1 MYIELK
7 WFIILLHNFLR
18 GFYMTGIE
26 KKRNFIINTVYTVIV
41 VALFYL
47 FFKYAFGTLFPFLVA
62 IAAAMILQKPVN
74 FISKKTPIK
83 RGLAS
88 VFCVLLGFFAL
99 IAVLVLLG
107 IWAGSELKG
116 FVDYIMIQL
125 EDIPAFIDKIEHYLA
140 NGLSFL
146 PDNIEH
152 SLTSFVSDKLSSLLD
167 STDAPAGESMNID
180 FSSLSTPLLSI
191 LDTAKAIPST
201 LVSILVALIACC
213 FMTSD
218 YKTLRG
224 LVLGFFRPETRDKI
238 VKAKNLLIPSLGKM
252 AKAYGKIISITFCE
266 LSLGLGLLKLLGIY
280 EGGYIFIIALG
291 IAIIDIVPVLGT
303 GTVLIPWAVASLLNG
318 NYAMAIG
325 LIIMYVCITV
335 IRQIIEP
342 KLVAAQLGIPA
353 FLMVIA
359 MFMGTKLFGFIG
371 LFLLPITL
379 VMLKLL
385 NDEGIIKLFHF
396 NEKSIKKAEKQ
407 PEKEDKND

>member
-1 MYIELK
+1 
-7 WFIILLHNFLR
+7 
-18 GFYMTGIE
+18 MTGIE
-26 KKRNFIINTVYTVIV
+26 KKRNFIINTVYTVILL
-41 VALFYL
+41 ALFYL

-62 IAAAMILQKPVN
+62 IAAAMVLQKPVN

-88 VFCVLLGFFAL
+88 VFCVLLGFFTL
-99 IAVLVLLG
+99 IAILVLIG
-107 IWAGSELKG
+107 VWAGIELKG
-116 FVDYIMIQL
+116 FIDYIIIQL
-125 EDIPAFIDKIEHYLA
+125 EDIPAFVDKIEHYLA

-146 PDNIEH
+146 PDSIENTI
-152 SLTSFVSDKLSSLLD
+152 TSFVSDKLSSLLD
-167 STDAPAGESMNID
+167 SSQSSANAGMSID
-180 FSSLSTPLLSI
+180 FSAISTPLLSI
-191 LDTAKAIPST
+191 LDTAKAIPTT

-218 YKTLRG
+218 YKTLRQ

-238 VKAKNLLIPSLGKM
+238 VRGKNLLIPSLGKM
-252 AKAYGKIISITFCE
+252 AKAYGKIIAITFCE
-266 LSLGLGLLKLLGIY
+266 ISLGLGVLKLLGIFDS
-280 EGGYIFIIALG
+280 GYIFIIALI
-291 IAIIDIVPVLGT
+291 IALIDIVPVLGT
-303 GTVLIPWAVASLLNG
+303 GTVLIPWALISLFNG
-318 NYAMAIG
+318 NYGMAIG

-385 NDEGIIKLFHF
+385 NDEGIITLFHF
-396 NEKSIKKAEKQ
+396 NEKSIKKVK
-407 PEKEDKND
+407 PEIKEDNND

>member
-1 MYIELK
+1 
-7 WFIILLHNFLR
+7 
-18 GFYMTGIE
+18 MTGIE
-26 KKRNFIINTVYTVIV
+26 KKRIFIINTVYTVILL
-41 VALFYL
+41 ALFYL
-47 FFKYAFGTLFPFLVA
+47 FFKYAFGTLFPFLLA
-62 IAAAMILQKPVN
+62 IFVAMILQKPVG
-74 FISKKTPIK
+74 FISRKTPIK

-88 VFCVLLGFFAL
+88 VLCVLLAFFAIITL
-99 IAVLVLLG
+99 LVLLG

-116 FVDYIMIQL
+116 FIDYIIIQL
-125 EDIPAFIDKIEHYLA
+125 EDIPAFVGKIQDYLA

-146 PDNIEH
+146 PDNIEN
-152 SLTSFVSDKLSSLLD
+152 SITSFIGDKLSSLLD
-167 STDAPAGESMNID
+167 GSGRPAGESVKID
-180 FSSLSTPLLSI
+180 FAAISTPLLSI
-191 LDTAKAIPST
+191 LDTAKAIPTT
-201 LVSILVALIACC
+201 LVSILVAVIACC

-224 LVLGFFRPETRDKI
+224 LVLGFFRPETREKI
-238 VKAKNLLIPSLGKM
+238 IRAKNLLIPSLGKM
-252 AKAYGKIISITFCE
+252 AKAYGKIIAITFCE
-266 LSLGLGLLKLLGIY
+266 ISLGLGLLKLLGIFDS
-280 EGGYIFIIALG
+280 GYIFIIAII
-291 IAIIDIVPVLGT
+291 IALIDIVPVLGT
-303 GTVLIPWAVASLLNG
+303 GTVLIPWAAISLFNG

-396 NEKSIKKAEKQ
+396 NEKTKKKTE
-407 PEKEDKND
+407 PEASKEDNND

>member
-1 MYIELK
+1 
-7 WFIILLHNFLR
+7 
-18 GFYMTGIE
+18 MTGIE
-26 KKRNFIINTVYTVIV
+26 KKRNFIINTVYAVILL
-41 VALFYL
+41 ALFYL
-47 FFKYAFGTLFPFLVA
+47 FFKYAFGTFLPFIVA

-74 FISKKTPIK
+74 FISRKTPIK

-116 FVDYIMIQL
+116 FIDYIIIQM
-125 EDIPAFIDKIEHYLA
+125 EDIPAFINKIENYLA

-146 PDNIEH
+146 PDKAENTV
-152 SLTSFVSDKLSSLLD
+152 TSFISDKLSSFLE
-167 STDAPAGESMNID
+167 SPGKPTGESMSID
-180 FSSLSTPLLSI
+180 FSALTTPLMSI
-191 LDTAKAIPST
+191 LDTAKAIPTT

-224 LVLGFFRPETRDKI
+224 LVLGLFRPETKDKI
-238 VKAKNLLIPSLGKM
+238 IRAKNLLIPSLGKM

-266 LSLGLGLLKLLGIY
+266 LSLGLGLLKLLGIFDS
-280 EGGYIFIIALG
+280 GYIFIIALI
-291 IAIIDIVPVLGT
+291 IALIDIVPVLGT
-303 GTVLIPWAVASLLNG
+303 GTVLGPWALISLLNG

-359 MFMGTKLFGFIG
+359 MFMGTRLFGFIG

-385 NDEGIIKLFHF
+385 NDEGIITLFHF
-396 NEKSIKKAEKQ
+396 NEKSIKKAEPQ
-407 PEKEDKND
+407 PPKDDNND

>member
-1 MYIELK
+1 
-7 WFIILLHNFLR
+7 
-18 GFYMTGIE
+18 MTGIE
-26 KKRNFIINTVYTVIV
+26 KKRNFIINTVYTVILL
-41 VALFYL
+41 ALFYL

-88 VFCVLLGFFAL
+88 VFCVLLGFFTL
-99 IAVLVLLG
+99 IAILVLIG
-107 IWAGSELKG
+107 VWAGIELKG
-116 FVDYIMIQL
+116 FIDYIIIQL
-125 EDIPAFIDKIEHYLA
+125 EDIPAFVDKIEHYLA

-146 PDNIEH
+146 PDNIENTI
-152 SLTSFVSDKLSSLLD
+152 TSFVGDKLSSLLD
-167 STDAPAGESMNID
+167 SPKSPSNGGMSID
-180 FSSLSTPLLSI
+180 LSALSTPLLSI
-191 LDTAKAIPST
+191 LDTAKAIPTT

-218 YKTLRG
+218 YKTLRQ

-238 VKAKNLLIPSLGKM
+238 VRGKNLLVPSLGKM
-252 AKAYGKIISITFCE
+252 AKAYGKIIAITFCE
-266 LSLGLGLLKLLGIY
+266 ISLGLSVLKLLGIFDS
-280 EGGYIFIIALG
+280 GYIFIIALI
-291 IAIIDIVPVLGT
+291 IALIDIVPVLGT
-303 GTVLIPWAVASLLNG
+303 GTVLIPWALISLFNG
-318 NYAMAIG
+318 NYGMAIG

-385 NDEGIIKLFHF
+385 NDEGIITLFHF
-396 NEKSIKKAEKQ
+396 NEKSIKKVK
-407 PEKEDKND
+407 PEIKEDNND

>member
-1 MYIELK
+1 
-7 WFIILLHNFLR
+7 
-18 GFYMTGIE
+18 MTGIE

-47 FFKYAFGTLFPFLVA
+47 FFKYAFGTLLPFLVA
-62 IAAAMILQKPVN
+62 IAAAMILQKPVS
-74 FISKKTPIK
+74 FISRKTPIK

-99 IAVLVLLG
+99 ISVLVLLG

-116 FVDYIMIQL
+116 FIDYIVIQM
-125 EDIPAFIDKIEHYLA
+125 EDIPAFIDKIQHYLA

-146 PDNIEH
+146 PDNIEN
-152 SLTSFVSDKLSSLLD
+152 SITSFVGDKLSSLLD
-167 STDAPAGESMNID
+167 APDKPAGENMSID

-191 LDTAKAIPST
+191 LDTAKAIPTT

-224 LVLGFFRPETRDKI
+224 LVLGIFRPETRDKI
-238 VKAKNLLIPSLGKM
+238 VRAKNLLIPSLGKM
-252 AKAYGKIISITFCE
+252 ARAYGIIISITFCE

-280 EGGYIFIIALG
+280 EGGYIFVIALG
-291 IAIIDIVPVLGT
+291 IALIDIVPVLGT
-303 GTVLIPWAVASLLNG
+303 GTVLGPWAAVSLLNG

-325 LIIMYVCITV
+325 LIIMYACITV

-396 NEKSIKKAEKQ
+396 NEKSIKKAETEPAK
-407 PEKEDKND
+407 DDGND

>member
-1 MYIELK
+1 
-7 WFIILLHNFLR
+7 
-18 GFYMTGIE
+18 MTGIE
-26 KKRNFIINTVYTVIV
+26 KKRNFIINTVYTVILL
-41 VALFYL
+41 ALFYL

-62 IAAAMILQKPVN
+62 IAAAMVLQKPVN

-88 VFCVLLGFFAL
+88 VFCVLLGFFTL
-99 IAVLVLLG
+99 IAILVLIG
-107 IWAGSELKG
+107 VWAGSELKG
-116 FVDYIMIQL
+116 FIDYIIIQL
-125 EDIPAFIDKIEHYLA
+125 DDIPAFVDKIEHYLA

-146 PDNIEH
+146 PDSIENTI
-152 SLTSFVSDKLSSLLD
+152 TSFVSDRLSSLLD
-167 STDAPAGESMNID
+167 SSQSSASESMSID
-180 FSSLSTPLLSI
+180 FSAISTPLLSI
-191 LDTAKAIPST
+191 LDTAKAIPTT

-218 YKTLRG
+218 YKTLRQ

-238 VKAKNLLIPSLGKM
+238 VRGKNLLIPSLGKM
-252 AKAYGKIISITFCE
+252 AKAYGKIITITFCE
-266 LSLGLGLLKLLGIY
+266 VSLGLGVLKLLGIFDS
-280 EGGYIFIIALG
+280 GYIFIIALI
-291 IAIIDIVPVLGT
+291 IALIDIVPVLGT
-303 GTVLIPWAVASLLNG
+303 GTVLIPWALISLFNG
-318 NYAMAIG
+318 NYGMAIG

-359 MFMGTKLFGFIG
+359 MFMGTRLFGFIG

-385 NDEGIIKLFHF
+385 NDEGIITLFHF
-396 NEKSIKKAEKQ
+396 NEKSIKKVK
-407 PEKEDKND
+407 PEIKEDNND

>member
-1 MYIELK
+1 
-7 WFIILLHNFLR
+7 
-18 GFYMTGIE
+18 MTGIE
-26 KKRNFIINTVYTVIV
+26 KKKNFIINTVYTVILL
-41 VALFYL
+41 ALFYL

-62 IAAAMILQKPVN
+62 IAAAMVLQKPVN
-74 FISKKTPIK
+74 FISRKTPIK

-99 IAVLVLLG
+99 IAVLVLIG
-107 IWAGSELKG
+107 IWAGIELKG
-116 FVDYIMIQL
+116 FIDYIIIQL
-125 EDIPAFIDKIEHYLA
+125 EDVPAFIQKIQHYLA

-146 PDNIEH
+146 PDNIENTI
-152 SLTSFVSDKLSSLLD
+152 TSFVGDKLSSLLD
-167 STDAPAGESMNID
+167 SPKSPSNGGMSID
-180 FSSLSTPLLSI
+180 LSALSTPLLSI
-191 LDTAKAIPST
+191 LDTAKAIPTT

-224 LVLGFFRPETRDKI
+224 IVLGFFRPETRDKI
-238 VKAKNLLIPSLGKM
+238 VRAKNLLIPSLGKM
-252 AKAYGKIISITFCE
+252 AKAYGKIITITFCE
-266 LSLGLGLLKLLGIY
+266 VSLGLGVLKLLGIFDS
-280 EGGYIFIIALG
+280 GYIFIIALI
-291 IAIIDIVPVLGT
+291 IALIDIVPVLGT
-303 GTVLIPWAVASLLNG
+303 GTVLIPWALFSLFDA
-318 NYAMAIG
+318 NYGMAIG
-325 LIIMYVCITV
+325 LIVMYVCITV

-385 NDEGIIKLFHF
+385 NDEGIITLFHF
-396 NEKSIKKAEKQ
+396 NEKSIKKVK
-407 PEKEDKND
+407 PEIKEDNND

>member
-1 MYIELK
+1 
-7 WFIILLHNFLR
+7 
-18 GFYMTGIE
+18 MTGIE
-26 KKRNFIINTVYTVIV
+26 KKRNFIINTVYTVILL
-41 VALFYL
+41 ALFYL

-88 VFCVLLGFFAL
+88 VFCVLLGFFTL
-99 IAVLVLLG
+99 IAILVLIG
-107 IWAGSELKG
+107 VWAGIELKG
-116 FVDYIMIQL
+116 FIDYIIIQL
-125 EDIPAFIDKIEHYLA
+125 EDIPAFVDKIEHYLA

-146 PDNIEH
+146 PDSIENTI
-152 SLTSFVSDKLSSLLD
+152 TSFASDKLSSLLD
-167 STDAPAGESMNID
+167 SSQNSANAGMNID
-180 FSSLSTPLLSI
+180 FSAISTPLLSI
-191 LDTAKAIPST
+191 LDTAKAIPTT

-218 YKTLRG
+218 YKTLRQ

-238 VKAKNLLIPSLGKM
+238 VRGKNLLIPSLGKM
-252 AKAYGKIISITFCE
+252 AKAYGKIIAITFCE
-266 LSLGLGLLKLLGIY
+266 ISLGLGVLKLLGIFDS
-280 EGGYIFIIALG
+280 GYIFIIALI
-291 IAIIDIVPVLGT
+291 IALIDIVPVLGT
-303 GTVLIPWAVASLLNG
+303 GTVLIPWALISLFNG
-318 NYAMAIG
+318 NYGMAIG

-359 MFMGTKLFGFIG
+359 MFMGTRLFGFIG

-385 NDEGIIKLFHF
+385 NDEGIITLFHF
-396 NEKSIKKAEKQ
+396 NEKSIKKVK
-407 PEKEDKND
+407 PEIKEDNND

>member
-1 MYIELK
+1 
-7 WFIILLHNFLR
+7 
-18 GFYMTGIE
+18 MTGIE
-26 KKRNFIINTVYTVIV
+26 KKRNFIINTVYTVII

-47 FFKYAFGTLFPFLVA
+47 FFKYAFGTLLPFIVA
-62 IAAAMILQKPVN
+62 IAAAMMLQKPVN
-74 FISKKTPIK
+74 FISRKTPIK

-88 VFCVLLGFFAL
+88 VFCVLLSFFAL
-99 IAVLVLLG
+99 ISVLVLLG

-116 FVDYIMIQL
+116 FIDYIVIQM
-125 EDIPAFIDKIEHYLA
+125 EDIPAFIDKIKDYLA

-146 PDNIEH
+146 PDKLENSI
-152 SLTSFVSDKLSSLLD
+152 TSFVSEKLSSLLNAP
-167 STDAPAGESMNID
+167 DAPAGESMSID
-180 FSSLSTPLLSI
+180 FSALSTPLLSI
-191 LDTAKAIPST
+191 LDTAKAIPTT

-218 YKTLRG
+218 YKTLRN

-238 VKAKNLLIPSLGKM
+238 VRAKNLLVPSLGKM
-252 AKAYGKIISITFCE
+252 AKAYGKIITITFCE

-291 IAIIDIVPVLGT
+291 IALIDIVPVLGT
-303 GTVLIPWAVASLLNG
+303 GTVLIPWALISLFNG

-385 NDEGIIKLFHF
+385 NDEGIIQLFHF
-396 NEKSIKKAEKQ
+396 KEKSVKPTETVA
-407 PEKEDKND
+407 EKEDTND

>member
-1 MYIELK
+1 
-7 WFIILLHNFLR
+7 
-18 GFYMTGIE
+18 MTGIE
-26 KKRNFIINTVYTVIV
+26 KKKIFIINTIYAVILL
-41 VALFYL
+41 ALFYL

-74 FISKKTPIK
+74 FINRKTPIK

-88 VFCVLLGFFAL
+88 VFCVLLGFFTL
-99 IAVLVLLG
+99 IAVLVLIG
-107 IWAGSELKG
+107 IWAGIELKG
-116 FVDYIMIQL
+116 FIDYLIIQL
-125 EDIPAFIDKIEHYLA
+125 EDIPAFIQKIQHYLA

-146 PDNIEH
+146 PDNIENTI
-152 SLTSFVSDKLSSLLD
+152 TSFVGDKLSSLLD
-167 STDAPAGESMNID
+167 SPKSPSNGGMSID
-180 FSSLSTPLLSI
+180 LSALSTPLLSI
-191 LDTAKAIPST
+191 LDTAKAIPTT

-224 LVLGFFRPETRDKI
+224 IVLGLFRPETRDKI
-238 VKAKNLLIPSLGKM
+238 VRAKNLLIPSLGKM
-252 AKAYGKIISITFCE
+252 AKAYGKIITITFCE
-266 LSLGLGLLKLLGIY
+266 VSLGLGVLKLLGIFDS
-280 EGGYIFIIALG
+280 GYIFIIALI
-291 IAIIDIVPVLGT
+291 IALIDIVPVLGT
-303 GTVLIPWAVASLLNG
+303 GTVLIPWALFSLFDD
-318 NYAMAIG
+318 NYGMAIG

-359 MFMGTKLFGFIG
+359 MFMGTKIFGFIG

-385 NDEGIIKLFHF
+385 NDEGIITLFHF
-396 NEKSIKKAEKQ
+396 NEKSIKKVK
-407 PEKEDKND
+407 PEIKEDNND

>member
-1 MYIELK
+1 
-7 WFIILLHNFLR
+7 
-18 GFYMTGIE
+18 MTGIE

-47 FFKYAFGTLFPFLVA
+47 FFKYAFGTLLPFIVA
-62 IAAAMILQKPVN
+62 IAAAMALQKPVN

-88 VFCVLLGFFAL
+88 VFCVLLSFFAL

-116 FVDYIMIQL
+116 FLDYLMIQL
-125 EDIPAFIDKIEHYLA
+125 EDIPSFIAKIEHYLA

-146 PDNIEH
+146 PDNIENTI
-152 SLTSFVSDKLSSLLD
+152 TSFVSDKLSSLLG
-167 STDAPAGESMNID
+167 SSGTPAGESMSID
-180 FSSLSTPLLSI
+180 FSSLSSPLLSI
-191 LDTAKAIPST
+191 LDTAKAIPTT
-201 LVSILVALIACC
+201 LASILVAVIACC

-218 YKTLRG
+218 YKTLRN

-238 VKAKNLLIPSLGKM
+238 VRAKNLLIPSLGKM
-252 AKAYGKIISITFCE
+252 AKAYGKIITITFCE
-266 LSLGLGLLKLLGIY
+266 ISLGLGLLKLLGVFDS
-280 EGGYIFIIALG
+280 GYIFIIAII
-291 IAIIDIVPVLGT
+291 IALIDIVPVLGT
-303 GTVLIPWAVASLLNG
+303 GTVLIPWALISLFNA

-325 LIIMYVCITV
+325 LVIMYVCITV

-342 KLVAAQLGIPA
+342 KLVAAQLGIPP

-396 NEKSIKKAEKQ
+396 NEKSTKKSE
-407 PEKEDKND
+407 PEAQKDENND

>member
-1 MYIELK
+1 
-7 WFIILLHNFLR
+7 
-18 GFYMTGIE
+18 MTGIE
-26 KKRNFIINTVYTVIV
+26 KKRNFIINTAYTLIV

-47 FFKYAFGTLFPFLVA
+47 FFRYAFGTLLPFLVA
-62 IAAAMILQKPVN
+62 IAAAMILQKPVS
-74 FISKKTPIK
+74 FISRKTPIK

-88 VFCVLLGFFAL
+88 VLCVLLGFFAL
-99 IAVLVLLG
+99 ISVFVLLG

-116 FVDYIMIQL
+116 FIDYIIIQL
-125 EDIPAFIDKIEHYLA
+125 EDVPAFIDKIQDYLA

-146 PDNIEH
+146 PDKIEN
-152 SLTSFVSDKLSSLLD
+152 SITSFVGNMLSSLLN
-167 STDAPAGESMNID
+167 APDKPSGGSMSID

-191 LDTAKAIPST
+191 LDTAKAIPTT

-218 YKTLRG
+218 YKTLRN

-238 VKAKNLLIPSLGKM
+238 VRAKNLLIPSLGKM
-252 AKAYGKIISITFCE
+252 ARAYGKIIAITFCE
-266 LSLGLGLLKLLGIY
+266 ISLGLGLLKILGIFDS
-280 EGGYIFIIALG
+280 GYIFIIAII
-291 IAIIDIVPVLGT
+291 IALIDIVPVLGT
-303 GTVLIPWAVASLLNG
+303 GTVLIPWALISLFNG
-318 NYAMAIG
+318 DYAMAIG
-325 LIIMYVCITV
+325 LVIMYVCITV

-385 NDEGIIKLFHF
+385 NDEGIIQLFHF
-396 NEKSIKKAEKQ
+396 KEKSIKKAE
-407 PEKEDKND
+407 PASPKEDKND

>member
-1 MYIELK
+1 
-7 WFIILLHNFLR
+7 
-18 GFYMTGIE
+18 MTGIE
-26 KKRNFIINTVYTVIV
+26 KKRNFIINTIYTVILL
-41 VALFYL
+41 ALFYL
-47 FFKYAFGTLFPFLVA
+47 FFKYAFGTLFPFLMA
-62 IAAAMILQKPVN
+62 IAVAMFLQRPVN
-74 FISKKTPIK
+74 FISRKTPIK

-88 VFCVLLGFFAL
+88 VFCVLLAFFAI
-99 IAVLVLLG
+99 IALFVLLG

-116 FVDYIMIQL
+116 FIDYIIIQL
-125 EDIPAFIDKIEHYLA
+125 EDVPAFVGKIQDYLA

-146 PDNIEH
+146 PDNIEN
-152 SLTSFVSDKLSSLLD
+152 SITSFIGDKLSSLLD
-167 STDAPAGESMNID
+167 GSNSSSGGSVNID
-180 FSSLSTPLLSI
+180 FSAISTPLLSL
-191 LDTAKAIPST
+191 LDTAKAIPTT
-201 LVSILVALIACC
+201 LVSILVAVIACC

-224 LVLGFFRPETRDKI
+224 LVLGFFRPETREKI
-238 VKAKNLLIPSLGKM
+238 IRAKNLLIPSLGKM
-252 AKAYGKIISITFCE
+252 AKAYGKIIAITFCE
-266 LSLGLGLLKLLGIY
+266 ISLGLGLLKLLGIFDS
-280 EGGYIFIIALG
+280 GYIFIIAII
-291 IAIIDIVPVLGT
+291 IALIDIVPVLGT
-303 GTVLIPWAVASLLNG
+303 GTVLIPWAAISLFNG

-396 NEKSIKKAEKQ
+396 NEKSINKAE
-407 PEKEDKND
+407 PEASKEDIND

>member
-1 MYIELK
+1 
-7 WFIILLHNFLR
+7 
-18 GFYMTGIE
+18 MTGIE
-26 KKRNFIINTVYTVIV
+26 KKRKFIINTVYAVIV

-47 FFKYAFGTLFPFLVA
+47 FFKYAFGTLLPFIVA

-116 FVDYIMIQL
+116 FIDYIMIQL

-146 PDNIEH
+146 PDNIEKTI
-152 SLTSFVSDKLSSLLD
+152 TSFVSDKLFSLLD
-167 STDAPAGESMNID
+167 APQNSTGESMSID
-180 FSSLSTPLLSI
+180 FSALSTPLLSI
-191 LDTAKAIPST
+191 IDTAKAIPTT

-224 LVLGFFRPETRDKI
+224 LILGIFRPETREKI
-238 VKAKNLLIPSLGKM
+238 VRAKNLLIPSLGKM
-252 AKAYGKIISITFCE
+252 AKAYGKIITITFCE
-266 LSLGLGLLKLLGIY
+266 LSLGLGLLKLLGIFDS
-280 EGGYIFIIALG
+280 GYIFIIALI
-291 IAIIDIVPVLGT
+291 IALIDIVPVLGT
-303 GTVLIPWAVASLLNG
+303 GTVLIPWAVISLFNG

-325 LIIMYVCITV
+325 LVIMYVCITI

-342 KLVAAQLGIPA
+342 KLVAAQLGIPP

-359 MFMGTKLFGFIG
+359 IFMGTKLFGFIG

-385 NDEGIIKLFHF
+385 NDEGIIKLFHY
-396 NEKSIKKAEKQ
+396 NEKSIKKSE
-407 PEKEDKND
+407 PEASKEDTND

>member
-1 MYIELK
+1 
-7 WFIILLHNFLR
+7 
-18 GFYMTGIE
+18 MTGIE
-26 KKRNFIINTVYTVIV
+26 KKRNFIINTVYTVILL
-41 VALFYL
+41 ALFYL

-88 VFCVLLGFFAL
+88 VFCVLLGFFTL
-99 IAVLVLLG
+99 IAILVLIG
-107 IWAGSELKG
+107 VWAGIELKG
-116 FVDYIMIQL
+116 FIDYIIIQL
-125 EDIPAFIDKIEHYLA
+125 EDIPAFVDKIEHYLA

-146 PDNIEH
+146 PDSIENTI
-152 SLTSFVSDKLSSLLD
+152 TSFVSDKLSSLLD
-167 STDAPAGESMNID
+167 SSQSSANAGMSID
-180 FSSLSTPLLSI
+180 FSAISTPLLSI
-191 LDTAKAIPST
+191 LDTAKAIPTT

-218 YKTLRG
+218 YKTLRQ

-238 VKAKNLLIPSLGKM
+238 VRGKNLLIPSLGKM
-252 AKAYGKIISITFCE
+252 AKAYGKIITITFCE
-266 LSLGLGLLKLLGIY
+266 VSLGLSVLKLLGIFDS
-280 EGGYIFIIALG
+280 GYIFIIALI
-291 IAIIDIVPVLGT
+291 IALIDIVPVLGT
-303 GTVLIPWAVASLLNG
+303 GTVLIPWALISLFNG
-318 NYAMAIG
+318 NYGMAIG

-385 NDEGIIKLFHF
+385 NDEGIITLFHF
-396 NEKSIKKAEKQ
+396 NEKSIKKVK
-407 PEKEDKND
+407 PEIKEDNND

>member
-1 MYIELK
+1 MS
-7 WFIILLHNFLR
+7 
-18 GFYMTGIE
+18 GIE
-26 KKRNFIINTVYTVIV
+26 KKRNFIINTVYIVILL
-41 VALFYL
+41 ALFYL
-47 FFKYAFGTLFPFLVA
+47 FFKYAFGTLLPFLVA

-74 FISKKTPIK
+74 FISRKTPIK

-88 VFCVLLGFFAL
+88 VFCVLLAFFAI

-116 FVDYIMIQL
+116 FIDYIIIQM
-125 EDIPAFIDKIEHYLA
+125 EDIPAFIDKIEDYLA

-146 PDNIEH
+146 PDKAENAV
-152 SLTSFVSDKLSSLLD
+152 TSFIGDKLSSLLD
-167 STDAPAGESMNID
+167 APNKPAGESMSID
-180 FSSLSTPLLSI
+180 FSALSTPLMSI
-191 LDTAKAIPST
+191 LDTAKAIPTT

-238 VKAKNLLIPSLGKM
+238 IRAKNLLIPSLGKM
-252 AKAYGKIISITFCE
+252 AKAYGKIIAITFCE
-266 LSLGLGLLKLLGIY
+266 ISLGLGLLKLLGIFDS
-280 EGGYIFIIALG
+280 GYIFIIALI
-291 IAIIDIVPVLGT
+291 IALIDIVPVLGT
-303 GTVLIPWAVASLLNG
+303 GTVLIPWAAISLFNG
-318 NYAMAIG
+318 DYAMAIG
-325 LIIMYVCITV
+325 LVIMYVCITV

-396 NEKSIKKAEKQ
+396 NEKSIKKVE
-407 PEKEDKND
+407 PEAPKDDTND

>member
-1 MYIELK
+1 
-7 WFIILLHNFLR
+7 
-18 GFYMTGIE
+18 MTGIE
-26 KKRNFIINTVYTVIV
+26 KKRNFIINTIYTVIV

-47 FFKYAFGTLFPFLVA
+47 FFKYAFGTLLPFIVA

-74 FISKKTPIK
+74 FISSKTPIK

-88 VFCVLLGFFAL
+88 VLCVLLGFSAL
-99 IAVLVLLG
+99 ISVLVLLG

-116 FVDYIMIQL
+116 FIDYIIIQL
-125 EDIPAFIDKIEHYLA
+125 EDVPAFIDKIEHYLA

-146 PDNIEH
+146 PDNIEN
-152 SLTSFVSDKLSSLLD
+152 TITTFVSDKLSSLLD
-167 STDAPAGESMNID
+167 SSDAPAGESMNID

-191 LDTAKAIPST
+191 LDTAKAIPTT

-238 VKAKNLLIPSLGKM
+238 VRAKNLLIPSLGKM
-252 AKAYGKIISITFCE
+252 AKAYGKIITITFCE
-266 LSLGLGLLKLLGIY
+266 ISLGLGLLKLLGVFDS
-280 EGGYIFIIALG
+280 GYIFIIALI
-291 IAIIDIVPVLGT
+291 IALIDIVPVLGT
-303 GTVLIPWAVASLLNG
+303 GTVLIPWALISLFNG

-396 NEKSIKKAEKQ
+396 NEKSIKKSE
-407 PEKEDKND
+407 PEDVKDENND

>member
-1 MYIELK
+1 
-7 WFIILLHNFLR
+7 
-18 GFYMTGIE
+18 MTGIE
-26 KKRNFIINTVYTVIV
+26 KKRNFIINTVYTVILL
-41 VALFYL
+41 ALFYL

-62 IAAAMILQKPVN
+62 IAAAMVLQKPVN

-88 VFCVLLGFFAL
+88 VFCVLLGFFTL
-99 IAVLVLLG
+99 IAILVLIG
-107 IWAGSELKG
+107 VWAGIELKG
-116 FVDYIMIQL
+116 FIDYIIIQL
-125 EDIPAFIDKIEHYLA
+125 EDIPAFVDKIEHYLA

-146 PDNIEH
+146 PDSIENTI
-152 SLTSFVSDKLSSLLD
+152 TSFVSDKLSSLLD
-167 STDAPAGESMNID
+167 SSQNSANAGMSID
-180 FSSLSTPLLSI
+180 FSAISTPLLSI
-191 LDTAKAIPST
+191 LDTAKAIPTT

-218 YKTLRG
+218 YKTLRQ

-238 VKAKNLLIPSLGKM
+238 VRGKNLLIPSLGKM
-252 AKAYGKIISITFCE
+252 AKAYGKIITITFCE
-266 LSLGLGLLKLLGIY
+266 VSLGLGVLKLLGIFDS
-280 EGGYIFIIALG
+280 GYIFIIALI
-291 IAIIDIVPVLGT
+291 IALIDIVPVLGT
-303 GTVLIPWAVASLLNG
+303 GTVLIPWALISLFNG
-318 NYAMAIG
+318 NYGMAIG

-385 NDEGIIKLFHF
+385 NDEGIITLFHF
-396 NEKSIKKAEKQ
+396 NEKSIKKVK
-407 PEKEDKND
+407 PEIKEDNND

>member
-1 MYIELK
+1 
-7 WFIILLHNFLR
+7 
-18 GFYMTGIE
+18 MTGIE
-26 KKRNFIINTVYTVIV
+26 KKKNFIINTVYLVILL
-41 VALFYL
+41 ALFYL

-62 IAAAMILQKPVN
+62 IAAAMVLQKPVN

-88 VFCVLLGFFAL
+88 VFCVLLGFFTL
-99 IAVLVLLG
+99 IAVFVLIG
-107 IWAGSELKG
+107 IWAGIELKG
-116 FVDYIMIQL
+116 FIDYLIIQF
-125 EDIPAFIDKIEHYLA
+125 EDIPAFIDKIQQYLA

-146 PDNIEH
+146 PDSIENTI
-152 SLTSFVSDKLSSLLD
+152 TSFVGDKLSSLLD
-167 STDAPAGESMNID
+167 APEQSVGGGMSID
-180 FSSLSTPLLSI
+180 LSALSTPLLSI
-191 LDTAKAIPST
+191 LDTAKAIPTT
-201 LVSILVALIACC
+201 LISILVALIACC

-238 VKAKNLLIPSLGKM
+238 VRAKNLLIPSLGKM
-252 AKAYGKIISITFCE
+252 AKAYGKIIAITFCE
-266 LSLGLGLLKLLGIY
+266 ISLGLGVLKLLGIFDS
-280 EGGYIFIIALG
+280 GYIFIIAII
-291 IAIIDIVPVLGT
+291 IALIDIVPVLGT
-303 GTVLIPWAVASLLNG
+303 GTVLIPWALISLFNG
-318 NYAMAIG
+318 NYGMAIG

-385 NDEGIIKLFHF
+385 NDEGIITLFHF
-396 NEKSIKKAEKQ
+396 NEKSIKKEK
-407 PEKEDKND
+407 PEIKEDNND